1 MSEQLHSNHILRLG
15 LTGGIGSG
23 KSTVAQFLSEAGAGV
38 IDADAISRATT
49 APQGSAIAAIQASFG
64 AQYITSEGAL
74 DRDAMRALVFADAS
88 AKRQLEAIVHP
99 LVAAEIQTQTAQA
112 IRSGHRVIVFDVPL
126 LVESGKRWR
135 SQVDRVL
142 LIDCTVQ
149 LQIER
154 VMARNGLSKAAV
166 EQIIQAQAPRSAKL
180 AAADWV
186 IYNESKSFEDLR
198 AKVLSLPLQKPHA

>member
-1 MSEQLHSNHILRLG
+1 
-15 LTGGIGSG
+15 
-23 KSTVAQFLSEAGAGV
+23 
-38 IDADAISRATT
+38 
-49 APQGSAIAAIQASFG
+49 
-64 AQYITSEGAL
+64 
-74 DRDAMRALVFADAS
+74 
-88 AKRQLEAIVHP
+88 
-99 LVAAEIQTQTAQA
+99 
-112 IRSGHRVIVFDVPL
+112 VPL

-186 IYNESKSFEDLR
+186 IYNESKSFEDLH